1 MSQEVVWMLG
11 WLGLFPPKYDPAR
24 LFEQLILIR
33 MKFPNEQL
41 LAIAC
46 VSTAENIAYSRKE
59 CTATVLS

>member
-24 LFEQLILIR
+24 LLEQLILIR

-41 LAIAC
+41 LATAC
-46 VSTAENIAYSRKE
+46 VSTADNIAYS
-59 CTATVLS
+59 